1 MLIKFSISN
10 FLSINEKQ
18 TFSMEAGKAR
28 KHSDRIYRE
37 KGLKLTKCQAIF
49 GANAS
54 GKSNFIEAFQFIRH
68 TVIKGLPSGI
78 SNKYFR
84 LIKENQSLPSTFEIE
99 VIIDNKHYL
108 YGFSVILNTRGIQE
122 EWLYQVSITGIRKLI
137 FKRNLPNNE
146 FIIGGY
152 FKTKDA
158 ISKLENYGFDTLDAD
173 EVLFLKIM
181 TSHRAKMFS
190 EIPELK
196 IFKDLFDWFAFNLNI
211 TNPSLSL
218 KNYPYFTESNIDEIG
233 DLLNALGTGVSNLKF
248 VEIQPEVIKTKLP
261 EDLYSEI
268 ASDLDKL
275 NKLAKKKAPYHLP
288 PGVVVRGAKEFYIF
302 EINQEDTIT
311 IKTIEFIHEN
321 NHTTYFK
328 LNEES
333 DGTARLLDLVE
344 ILLQI
349 SNNQIF
355 VIDELD
361 RCLHP
366 SLTTKIVEL
375 FLEMAKK
382 RNAQLI
388 ITCHEARLLEN
399 DLLRNDEIC
408 FILKMP
414 NGASIVN
421 PLEKYQLRADKK
433 LYAALF
439 DGTLDAVP
447 DFDEEKLGKVVG
459 KSKTVVKK

>member
-1 MLIKFSISN
+1 M
-10 FLSINEKQ
+10 
-18 TFSMEAGKAR
+18 
-28 KHSDRIYRE
+28 KH
-37 KGLKLTKCQAIF
+37 L
-49 GANAS
+49 
-54 GKSNFIEAFQFIRH
+54 H
-68 TVIKGLPSGI
+68 
-78 SNKYFR
+78 
-84 LIKENQSLPSTFEIE
+84 
-99 VIIDNKHYL
+99 
-108 YGFSVILNTRGIQE
+108 
-122 EWLYQVSITGIRKLI
+122 
-137 FKRNLPNNE
+137 
-146 FIIGGY
+146 
-152 FKTKDA
+152 
-158 ISKLENYGFDTLDAD
+158 
-173 EVLFLKIM
+173 
-181 TSHRAKMFS
+181 
-190 EIPELK
+190 
-196 IFKDLFDWFAFNLNI
+196 
-211 TNPSLSL
+211 
-218 KNYPYFTESNIDEIG
+218 
-233 DLLNALGTGVSNLKF
+233 
-248 VEIQPEVIKTKLP
+248 
-261 EDLYSEI
+261 
-268 ASDLDKL
+268 
-275 NKLAKKKAPYHLP
+275 
-288 PGVVVRGAKEFYIF
+288 
-302 EINQEDTIT
+302 TIT

-366 SLTTKIVEL
+366 FLTTKIVEL

-447 DFDEEKLGKVVG
+447 NFDEEKLGKVVG
-459 KSKTVVKK
+459 KSKALVEK